1 MGPMAKNLMN
11 NRRDFIKTGLKTIAA
26 TVAIS
31 STAAFIESCTSS
43 KKTASPIFKTAFTQ
57 EPLPYAYNALEDIID
72 AATMEIHYSK
82 HAAGYAKK
90 LNELIITEKV
100 NSTTSVEELLANI
113 SQYSSGLR
121 NNAGGHYNHE
131 LFWKCMQPKKTNNQ
145 PTGELLKRIEE
156 TFGSFAEFKKL
167 FSEKAKTQF
176 GSGWAW
182 LYRSQDGKLKVGNTP
197 NQDNPLMNVSSIEH
211 KGFPLL
217 CIDVWEHAYYL
228 KYQNKRA
235 DYVENWWSLVNWD
248 YIQKRFESKS

>member
-1 MGPMAKNLMN
+1 MSD
-11 NRRDFIKTGLKTIAA
+11 RRAFIKSGLKSVAA
-26 TVAIS
+26 TGFIIS
-31 STAAFIESCTSS
+31 GTAAFIESCTPS
-43 KKTASPIFKTAFTQ
+43 KKIGSPTFITGFGQ

-90 LNELIITEKV
+90 LNELAAAEKI
-100 NSTTSVEELLANI
+100 NTTTSVEEILTNI
-113 SQYSSGLR
+113 SKYSLALR

-131 LFWKCMQPKKTNNQ
+131 MFWKCMQPKKNNNQ

-156 TFGSFAEFKKL
+156 TFGSFTEFKKQ

-182 LYRSQDGKLKVGNTP
+182 LYRSQDGTLKVGSTS
-197 NQDNPLMNVSSIEH
+197 NQDNTLMNLPTMEH

-217 CIDVWEHAYYL
+217 CLDVWEHAYYL

-235 DYVENWWSLVNWD
+235 DYIENWWNLVNWD
-248 YIQKRFESKS
+248 YVKKRFESK